1 MTAVVSRC
9 LLALF
14 LAVTIVAGVPLRA
27 QAPSG
32 ATESAAK
39 AKELA
44 ALLQAKKLESYATR
58 DAMQPGR
65 YVAAI
70 VVPGVQLLVVSASY
84 SRANDIEY
92 SLYNKKFQDAYLD
105 LKSGALSTDR
115 FFVDDA
121 MCDGLVAVPG
131 RNPLHDSVSMDGAK
145 IVFDGD
151 FVDPKKK
158 NSKKVPED
166 VYRKNFATA
175 DMRYARALDLL
186 ITELKRTPVEPERL
200 AGAPVLR

>member
-1 MTAVVSRC
+1 MTAVACRRPLAL
-9 LLALF
+9 LLAGALM
-14 LAVTIVAGVPLRA
+14 AGVTVGA
-27 QAPSG
+27 QAPAASESG
-32 ATESAAK
+32 AK

-44 ALLQAKKLESYATR
+44 ALLQAKKLEAYAAR

-84 SRANDIEY
+84 SRTNDIEY

-131 RNPLHDSVSMDGAK
+131 RNPLHDAVHMDGAK
-145 IVFDGD
+145 VVFDGD

-158 NSKKVPED
+158 NSKKISED
-166 VYRKNFATA
+166 VYRKNFAAA
-175 DMRYARALDLL
+175 DMRYAKVLDLL
-186 ITELKRTPVEPERL
+186 ITELKRTPAEPERL